1 MFGPL
6 HQVEP
11 PPLER
16 NSNPVVDSGTG
27 TSAAPVGEQIL
38 PDMSCENASVAGLT
52 SDEPHGGRSVNQS
65 SRIPEATSQILSQS
79 PLGTSRP
86 LNTPLAVPSGQGA
99 GASDIST
106 SPEISQLQNESPA
119 HTRNE
124 GTSRNMNGTVLEE
137 VVPEKGPTTGRIRI
151 ILLGEQF
158 PSVPLFVGFGDNWT
172 RAVSY
177 A

>member
-1 MFGPL
+1 MDPL
-6 HQVEP
+6 
-11 PPLER
+11 PLES
-16 NSNPVVDSGTG
+16 NSNPVGDSGTR

-38 PDMSCENASVAGLT
+38 PIISFENASVAHSPEPTL
-52 SDEPHGGRSVNQS
+52 DEPHGGRSVNQS
-65 SRIPEATSQILSQS
+65 SRIPEVTSQMLSQGLS
-79 PLGTSRP
+79 GTSRP

-106 SPEISQLQNESPA
+106 PPEISQLQNESPA

-124 GTSRNMNGTVLEE
+124 GTSRNMNGAVLEE

-151 ILLGEQF
+151 ILLGERF

-172 RAVSY
+172 RAVSH